1 MYLSGLDVTPLKLE
15 PVDLFAAW
23 VSTSVATAVAKVSIL
38 APSSEVVDCD
48 EIAICATIS
57 VSWLNLLLSMF

>member
-23 VSTSVATAVAKVSIL
+23 ASTSVATAVAKVSIL

-48 EIAICATIS
+48 EIDQSSNICWDFVT
-57 VSWLNLLLSMF
+57 WYRG